1 MAAPHPQPG
10 RLHLRLQAS
19 GDEQSLAALLL
30 TPRGMVPLPPIPL
43 DPPEALGTLRT
54 LLERWQRTLRFA
66 YVIERPGAEP
76 AAVQDTSQALLAA
89 LDRFWRQPGWAPLHQ
104 ALADYPG
111 LPLWLEIPPPPGAK
125 PQPRHPLALA
135 EQLPWEHLA
144 LDQRP
149 IWRVR
154 SAAASLPPRPMG
166 TQWRRPRLLLII
178 GPSKGLDL
186 KEQITRLGALDR
198 AGRISLHTLTGEQS
212 SSDVAL
218 NSLRDPQGWDGLI
231 YLGHGDP
238 IPEGGGGLRLE
249 RGMLAGPA
257 LADALR
263 QAAPQL
269 VLLSR
274 CHGTDL
280 VPLCLEAGVSWV
292 WSCRG
297 EVSDPIAVA
306 AFVALLEALE
316 AGDSLPAATAIAG
329 QAIEGAF
336 PGSSGMISLEGR
348 ADSPPLRLPL
358 RRRRLWSQRLA
369 RSQRRQLVATGVAL
383 GLGLVAY
390 GPRSGAGHPW
400 GLPNTLLN
408 FRLKAQK
415 DWRDLRGVP
424 PTPGDED
431 QTSPLV
437 VWLLSSKVAYPEG
450 KRVSREALSTVLWA
464 LPPERAPVVG
474 IDVVL
479 DDDGPQPVQPV
490 ATEALAA
497 LIQAQRRKVLFNI
510 TMHDNDNSQ
519 RPGAVGVASLP
530 SPELR
535 KAGLKSFDGTLGI
548 PEDSLLSSEFPLQLI
563 GAVGRNS
570 FAGVLAF
577 GGPAKAAGEGL
588 PAGSVIDW
596 SIDWLAPSV
605 IQVVWIGEERFKSLR
620 SATPPLP
627 PGARVLVGVDKRGL
641 AGEGASKGSP
651 EPAADLY
658 PVPNA
663 LIDQPSWQAFKADP
677 VSWLN
682 SEGDKNHLSGPVLQ
696 AVWSESLRRGH
707 WLTPLAPLPT
717 MALAAGLGVL
727 LAAALERRRQR
738 LLALAVISLVA
749 VPTALELALGLRLLV
764 PLLFPL
770 GALWASCLSRRERD
784 G

>member
-1 MAAPHPQPG
+1 MAAPHPKPG

-19 GDEQSLAALLL
+19 GDEHSLAALLL
-30 TPRGMVPLPPIPL
+30 TPRGMVPLPSIPL
-43 DPPEALGTLRT
+43 DPPEALGRLRT

-66 YVIERPGAEP
+66 YVIKASDAEP

-104 ALADYPG
+104 ALADNPG
-111 LPLWLEIPPPPGAK
+111 LPLWLEIPPPPGAT

-135 EQLPWEHLA
+135 EQLPWEHLP
-144 LDQRP
+144 LNLRP

-166 TQWRRPRLLLII
+166 SQWRRPRLLLII

-212 SSDVAL
+212 STDVAL
-218 NSLRDPQGWDGLI
+218 QSLRDPQGWDGLI

-238 IPEGGGGLRLE
+238 SPEGGGGLRLE
-249 RGMLAGPA
+249 RGMLAGAA
-257 LADALR
+257 LAEALR

-280 VPLCLEAGVSWV
+280 VPLCLEAGVPWV
-292 WSCRG
+292 WTCRG

-306 AFVALLEALE
+306 AFVALLQALE
-316 AGDSLPAATAIAG
+316 AGHSLPAATASAG
-329 QAIEGAF
+329 QAIEREF

-358 RRRRLWSQRLA
+358 RRRRLWSQQLA

-390 GPRSGAGHPW
+390 WPGWVTGHRS
-400 GLPNTLLN
+400 GLPNRLLD
-408 FRLKAQK
+408 FRLVVQTA
-415 DWRDLRGVP
+415 WRDLRGVP
-424 PTPGDED
+424 PTLGVQD

-437 VWLLSSKVAYPEG
+437 VWLLSGKVAYPEG
-450 KRVSREALSTVLWA
+450 TRVSRKVLATVLEA

-479 DDDGPQPVQPV
+479 DDDRDQLVQPA
-490 ATEALAA
+490 ATRALAA

-510 TMHDNDNSQ
+510 TVHYNRKSE
-519 RPGAVGVASLP
+519 RPGKRGVASLP
-530 SPELR
+530 SPALR
-535 KAGLKSFDGTLGI
+535 DAGLRSFDGTLGI
-548 PEDSLLSSEFPLQLI
+548 PENSPQFPLQLI

-570 FAGVLAF
+570 FGGVLAS

-596 SIDWLAPSV
+596 SIDWFDPSV

-620 SATPPLP
+620 SAAPPLP
-627 PGARVLVGVDKRGL
+627 PGARVLVGVDRRGL

-651 EPAADLY
+651 GPAADLY
-658 PVPNA
+658 PVPDA
-663 LIDQPSWQAFKADP
+663 LIHQPSWQAFMEDLL
-677 VSWLN
+677 SWLN
-682 SEGDKNHLSGPVLQ
+682 SEGDKNHLSGPLLQ

-707 WLTPLAPLPT
+707 WLTPLEPLPT

-727 LAAALERRRQR
+727 LAAALERRRHH
-738 LLALAVISLVA
+738 LLALSLISLLA
-749 VPTALELALGLRLLV
+749 VPVSLELALSLRVLV
-764 PLLFPL
+764 PMLFPL
-770 GALWASCLSRRERD
+770 GALWASCLSRRERQ